1 MVRDQFGR
9 KMSKS
14 LGNVVDPLDWMD
26 RFGADATRFTL
37 ARGAN
42 PGADVPTSEEWVQGS
57 RHFCNK
63 LWNVTRFALLN
74 GARVGEL
81 PAPSELSTPDRWILS
96 RLSAV
101 VDDVDAM
108 YEDFELGKAADAL
121 YHFAWDEVCDWY
133 VELAK
138 TSLASGGSAAR
149 ATRLVLGRVLDHLL
163 RLLHPLMPFVTEE
176 LWTALVAESTGG
188 SVAGAGQAPVDAIA
202 SLVVAPWPS
211 AEPTH
216 WDPVA
221 EAGIAAVR
229 EVVTEIRRFRAE
241 QGLPPGRRVP
251 AKIEYVAEATDGV
264 VEHAHIRALARLD
277 AAGEGFVPTASLT
290 VKGLSVVVDLH
301 GVIDVAAE
309 RARLEKDL
317 AAARKDR
324 DTALA
329 KLANRDFTAK
339 APEQVV
345 GKVRGRAAAAEAD
358 IDRLEAHLAAL
369 AT

>member
-1 MVRDQFGR
+1 
-9 KMSKS
+9 
-14 LGNVVDPLDWMD
+14 LPPL
-26 RFGADATRFTL
+26 
-37 ARGAN
+37 
-42 PGADVPTSEEWVQGS
+42 
-57 RHFCNK
+57 
-63 LWNVTRFALLN
+63 
-74 GARVGEL
+74 
-81 PAPSELSTPDRWILS
+81 SELSIPDRWILS

-101 VDDVDAM
+101 VDDVDTR
-108 YEDFELGKAADAL
+108 YEDFELGKAAEAL

-138 TSLASGGSAAR
+138 TTLASGGSTAQ
-149 ATRLVLGRVLDHLL
+149 ATQLVLGRVLDHLL

-176 LWTALVAESTGG
+176 LWTALVVAESTGG
-188 SVAGAGQAPVDAIA
+188 SVAGAGQASVDATA

-216 WDPVA
+216 WDPAA
-221 EAGIAAVR
+221 EARIAAVR

-251 AKIEYVAEATDGV
+251 AKIEYVAETTDGLL
-264 VEHAHIRALARLD
+264 EHEAHIRALARLD
-277 AAGEGFVPTASLT
+277 AAGEGFVPTASLN
-290 VKGLSVVVDLH
+290 VKGVNVVVDLH

-317 AAARKDR
+317 AAARKEH

-345 GKVRGRAAAAEAD
+345 SKVRGRAAAAEAD
-358 IDRLEAHLAAL
+358 IGRLEAHLAAL

>member
-1 MVRDQFGR
+1 
-9 KMSKS
+9 
-14 LGNVVDPLDWMD
+14 
-26 RFGADATRFTL
+26 
-37 ARGAN
+37 
-42 PGADVPTSEEWVQGS
+42 
-57 RHFCNK
+57 
-63 LWNVTRFALLN
+63 
-74 GARVGEL
+74 
-81 PAPSELSTPDRWILS
+81 
-96 RLSAV
+96 
-101 VDDVDAM
+101 
-108 YEDFELGKAADAL
+108 
-121 YHFAWDEVCDWY
+121 
-133 VELAK
+133 
-138 TSLASGGSAAR
+138 
-149 ATRLVLGRVLDHLL
+149 
-163 RLLHPLMPFVTEE
+163 LLHPLMPFVTEE

-188 SVAGAGQAPVDAIA
+188 SVAGAGQAPVDATA

-221 EAGIAAVR
+221 EARIAAVR

>member
-1 MVRDQFGR
+1 
-9 KMSKS
+9 
-14 LGNVVDPLDWMD
+14 
-26 RFGADATRFTL
+26 
-37 ARGAN
+37 
-42 PGADVPTSEEWVQGS
+42 
-57 RHFCNK
+57 
-63 LWNVTRFALLN
+63 
-74 GARVGEL
+74 
-81 PAPSELSTPDRWILS
+81 
-96 RLSAV
+96 
-101 VDDVDAM
+101 
-108 YEDFELGKAADAL
+108 
-121 YHFAWDEVCDWY
+121 
-133 VELAK
+133 
-138 TSLASGGSAAR
+138 
-149 ATRLVLGRVLDHLL
+149 
-163 RLLHPLMPFVTEE
+163 
-176 LWTALVAESTGG
+176 
-188 SVAGAGQAPVDAIA
+188 VAGAGQAPVDATA

-216 WDPVA
+216 WDPEA
-221 EAGIAAVR
+221 EARIAAVQ

-264 VEHAHIRALARLD
+264 VEHEAHICALARLD

-290 VKGLSVVVDLH
+290 VKGVNVGVDLH

-345 GKVRGRAAAAEAD
+345 SKVRVRAAAAEAD
-358 IDRLEAHLAAL
+358 IGRLEAHLAAL